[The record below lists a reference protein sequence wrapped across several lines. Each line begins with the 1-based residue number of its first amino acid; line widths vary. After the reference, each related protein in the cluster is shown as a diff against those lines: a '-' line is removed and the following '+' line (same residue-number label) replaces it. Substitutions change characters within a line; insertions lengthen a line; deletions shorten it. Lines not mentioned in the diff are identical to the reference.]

1 MLRVLIRRYEI
12 LWNILFI
19 YIRGLIIGLNREKYI
34 IRENIII
41 AINNFLLLLLFL
53 KFYFFITSLFSKTV
67 FLVIINEK
75 VVYL

>member
-1 MLRVLIRRYEI
+1 MEYS
-12 LWNILFI
+12 F
-19 YIRGLIIGLNREKYI
+19 YIQRGLIIGLNGEKYI

>member
-1 MLRVLIRRYEI
+1 MEYS
-12 LWNILFI
+12 F
-19 YIRGLIIGLNREKYI
+19 YIQRGLIIGLNGEKYI

-53 KFYFFITSLFSKTV
+53 KFFFFSITSLFSKTV